1 MKSEKNPARTGIS
14 VPSMARTLLASEE
27 LSSADRLLI
36 VAVLAE
42 ASGFIGAEDVPK
54 PTKNIPAFLCTTIKG
69 EVGAMKDSAEERQR
83 RRIASRRTVAGQSAD
98 NPGQSADSPR
108 PLNHTLTIPLTP
120 NGVAGECDEHVPDC
134 PQHVWSPG
142 EVVAAFREFYE
153 AYPRQGNRPAALDEW
168 KRAAEAGELPAPE
181 FVMERLSAWKASERW
196 REGTRFIPMPAKF
209 VAGRMWNDPPDGVS
223 EKNGAPPDGAPE
235 DPAMPCPPTPDDL
248 MDPERR
254 AAFLASPA
262 WRGRVEAWCRL
273 NAQEEWLAEQ
283 TAGAAAR
290 TPEAAHG

>member
-1 MKSEKNPARTGIS
+1 
-14 VPSMARTLLASEE
+14 MARTLIASGA

-42 ASGFIGAEDVPK
+42 ASGFIGPEDVPK
-54 PTKNIPAFLCTTIKG
+54 PTKNIPLFLCDTIKR
-69 EVGAMKDSAEERQR
+69 EVDAMQDAAEEKKAR
-83 RRIASRRTVAGQSAD
+83 RKTRAEMSTDKAEMSM
-98 NPGQSADSPR
+98 DSPR
-108 PLNHTLTIPLTP
+108 TVRGQGLINLNHTLTIPP

-134 PQHVWSPG
+134 PRHVWSPG

-168 KRAAEAGELPAPE
+168 KRAAEAGELPSPD
-181 FVMERLSAWKASERW
+181 FVMERLAAWKASERW

-235 DPAMPCPPTPDDL
+235 DPAMPCPPTPEDL
-248 MDPERR
+248 ADPARR
-254 AAFLASPA
+254 LAFWRSPA

-283 TAGAAAR
+283 AERSSAIRAGDAPR